1 MHEHSDWFRLF
12 NAYWWLIFPL
22 FGMGFGL
29 VGTWLHHKRAQHG
42 LEILKSYI
50 DQGKEPPPELVQF
63 LRTPE
68 RRPDKGPGSSIFLAI
83 LFAGLGA
90 AFTLIALTEGDRDV
104 FFVVIIMGALSI
116 GFLAK
121 ALLRPKQERLDPP

>member
-1 MHEHSDWFRLF
+1 MQEHSDWFRLF

-22 FGMGFGL
+22 FGMGFGM
-29 VGTWLHHKRAQHG
+29 VQAWLRHKRAQQR

-63 LRTPE
+63 LRAPE
-68 RRPDKGPGSSIFLAI
+68 RQRDKGPGGDIFLTILFTGIGLALTFLAI
-83 LFAGLGA
+83 N
-90 AFTLIALTEGDRDV
+90 EGDKDIY
-104 FFVVIIMGALSI
+104 FPVIIMGALAV